1 MSSSPVSFGGLES
14 GLDTSAII
22 SAEMAIYEQPLN
34 SLKTEQ
40 TSLNTQ
46 ISDYQTIN
54 SQLLSV
60 QQAADA
66 LSNPI
71 AYDEAFSATSSNSS
85 VATGSITSGTSAG
98 AVTLAVDQLA
108 TGSTQIS
115 AGTVASSVDVVATGN
130 LLVGSGSAPLGIAS
144 LASGSGL
151 AIGAHTISVTQASA
165 GAAVSSSTPLATSTT
180 ITAANDTLN
189 VTVNGTA
196 QSVVL
201 ANGTYSSSQLASE
214 INQSSGGTLAASVN
228 PSGVLT
234 VATSQQGSSASLQV
248 TGGSALSTLGISSGS
263 TVYGVDGQITVDGT
277 TTSVSNIAGSGT
289 TSVTLNSGTGGT
301 ITAQLSGGLSAGS
314 MTAQNVS
321 VGDGSLSSVV
331 SAINDAHA
339 GVTATALEVGAN
351 QYALEVTSEN
361 TGLAASSSLD
371 ANAFATSS
379 LGVLNTT
386 TAAQNA
392 IVSVG
397 GVGGFQVT
405 SASNAVTGLLPGLT
419 VNVSQVS
426 ASPVTVSIQPDGTQ
440 IANQVATLV
449 NAANAVL
456 SSISSDTAYNQST
469 NSAAAL
475 NGATSLTELSQKV
488 LSLVGTAIGSSG
500 VGSDGTAG
508 ESAGLAITATG
519 TITFNQS
526 AFVTA
531 YDANP
536 TGVQS
541 MFTEGGTFSPSSSTY
556 AGEVSVAGAT
566 DQAAPG
572 SYSVSI
578 SQSAAQAVDTGSAT
592 FAAPTSAL
600 GAAESYTVTS
610 GSSSATYAASAG
622 ESVANVIS
630 GLNSALAASGIGA
643 SASLVGTAGAYHVQM
658 SSAAYGASAS
668 FSLSASGADQLG
680 LTTSGATYS
689 GADVVGT
696 IDGQPATGVGQ
707 TLSLEDQGSPAN
719 GLTLQV
725 TTPGITSATSLG
737 TVNYNPG
744 FAQGL
749 ANLAAQSSVSPNGQI
764 ADTIAGLN
772 STLENVTQ
780 QIALQQ
786 ELVNTQQATLTTEF
800 TNMEKTLTQLKSES
814 SYLSSAASAPSSSS
828 SSSSSSS
835 GGLSSL
841 SGAGSSGSSGS
852 STTSGA

>member
-1 MSSSPVSFGGLES
+1 MSTTPVSFGGLES
-14 GLDTSAII
+14 GLDTSEII

-54 SQLLSV
+54 SQLLSL
-60 QQAADA
+60 QQAADG

-85 VATGSITSGTSAG
+85 VATGTITSGTSAG
-98 AVTLAVDQLA
+98 AVTIAVDQLA

-115 AGTVASSVDVVATGN
+115 AGTVASPVDVVATGN
-130 LLVGSGSAPLGIAS
+130 LLVGSGAAPLGISS

-151 AIGAHTISVTQASA
+151 AVGAHTISVTQASA
-165 GAAVSSSTPLATSTT
+165 GAAVSSSTPLAASTIITS
-180 ITAANDTLN
+180 ANDELD
-189 VTVNGTA
+189 VTVNGTT

-214 INQSSGGTLAASVN
+214 INQSSGGTLAATVN
-228 PSGVLT
+228 AAGILT

-248 TGGSALSTLGISSGS
+248 TGGSALSTLGLSSGS
-263 TVYGVDGQITVDGT
+263 TVYGVDGEIAVDGT
-277 TTSVSNIAGSGT
+277 TTAVSNIAGSGT

-301 ITAQLSGGLSAGS
+301 ITAELSGGLTVGS

-331 SAINDAHA
+331 SAINGANA
-339 GVTATALEVGAN
+339 GVTATALEVGN
-351 QYALEVTSEN
+351 NEYALEITSEN
-361 TGLAASSSLD
+361 TGIAASSTLD

-386 TAAQNA
+386 TAAQDA

-397 GVGGFQVT
+397 GAGGFQVT
-405 SASNAVTGLLPGLT
+405 SASNAVSGLLPGLT

-426 ASPVTVSIQPDGTQ
+426 ASPVTVSVEPDGTQ
-440 IANQVATLV
+440 IATQVASLV

-456 SSISSDTAYNQST
+456 TSISTDTAYDQST
-469 NSAAAL
+469 NSAAPL
-475 NGATSLTELSQKV
+475 NGATSLTELSQQV
-488 LSLVGTAIGSSG
+488 LSLVGSAVGSSG

-508 ESAGLAITATG
+508 ESAGLAITASG
-519 TITFNQS
+519 AITFDQT
-526 AFVTA
+526 AFIAA
-531 YDANP
+531 YNANP
-536 TGVQS
+536 SGVQA
-541 MFTEGGTFSPSSSTY
+541 MFTEGGTFSPSSPTY
-556 AGEVSVAGAT
+556 AGQVSVAGAT
-566 DQAAPG
+566 DETTPG
-572 SYSVSI
+572 TYSVSI
-578 SQSAAQAVDTGSAT
+578 SQSAAQALDTGSTT
-592 FAAPTSAL
+592 FAAPSSTL
-600 GAAESYTVTS
+600 GAAESYTITS

-622 ESVANVIS
+622 ESVTNVIS
-630 GLNSALAASGIGA
+630 GLNSALAASGIGV
-643 SASLVGTAGAYHVQM
+643 SASLVGASGSYHVQL
-658 SSAAYGASAS
+658 STAAYGASAN

-680 LTTSGATYS
+680 LTTSGTSFA

-696 IDGQPATGVGQ
+696 IDGQSATGVGQ
-707 TLSLEDQGSPAN
+707 TLSLADQGDPAN
-719 GLTLQV
+719 GLTLEV
-725 TTPGITSATSLG
+725 TTPGISSPTSLG
-737 TVNYNPG
+737 TVNYDPG
-744 FAQGL
+744 LAQGL
-749 ANLAAQSSVSPNGQI
+749 ANLAQQSSVTPNGQI

-786 ELVNTQQATLTTEF
+786 QLVNTQQQTLTTEF
-800 TNMEKTLTQLKSES
+800 TNMEKSLTQLKSES
-814 SYLSSAASAPSSSS
+814 SYLSDESSTSS

-835 GGLSSL
+835 GLSSL
-841 SGAGSSGSSGS
+841 SGASTGSSSSS
-852 STTSGA
+852 SSS